1 MSQPRKE
8 KTCISAV
15 RPGAILANPVIREG
29 DGYVVLAEGTVL
41 TQGHINRLRSLSVN
55 YLDITHPAELDLAA
69 LERFAATYISVVAD
83 LKNAFATIRCFGE
96 VPLCQMKE
104 LVEGRIRPLAE
115 ARGVINH
122 LRRMRRQDDYTYYH
136 SVNVA
141 IICGV
146 LGKWVGYTGREIQDL
161 ILAGLLH
168 DIGKTKISLAI
179 LNKPGRLSPSEM
191 EEMSMHA
198 IYGYQLLRK
207 YKGLPESILRGV
219 LEHHERIDGSG
230 YPHQLEHKRLHPFA
244 CVIAVADI
252 YDAMTS
258 DRVYQKKRS
267 PFAVVEEINTA
278 MFGKLDPC
286 ICTTFLNNVKD
297 YFIGS
302 IIRLSDGREAEVVFM
317 EGRAASR
324 PVVRTQ
330 QGEFIDLEVA
340 SHIAIVGIAE
350 TVINKA

>member
-1 MSQPRKE
+1 MLQPRKE
-8 KTCISAV
+8 KTCITAV
-15 RPGAILANPVIREG
+15 RPGAILANPVIRED

-41 TQGHINRLRSLSVN
+41 TQGHINRLRNLSFHS
-55 YLDITHPAELDLAA
+55 LDITHPAELDLTT
-69 LERFAATYISVVAD
+69 LEGFAATYISVVAD
-83 LKNAFATIRCFGE
+83 LKEAFATMRCFGE
-96 VPLCQMKE
+96 LPLCQMKE
-104 LVEGRIRPLAE
+104 VAESRIRPLTE
-115 ARGVINH
+115 AKGVINH
-122 LRRMRRQDDYTYYH
+122 LRCMRRQDDYTYYH

-146 LGKWVGYTGREIQDL
+146 LGKWVGYTGSEIQEL

-168 DIGKTKISLAI
+168 DIGKIKIPLAI

-198 IYGYQLLRK
+198 VLGYQLLRK
-207 YKGLPESILRGV
+207 HKGLPQSILRGV

-230 YPHQLEHKRLHPFA
+230 YPHQLEHRQMHPFA
-244 CVIAVADI
+244 CVIAIADI

-258 DRVYQKKRS
+258 DRVYQKKRT

-286 ICTTFLNNVKD
+286 ICTTFLNNVKS

-324 PVVRTQ
+324 PVVRTE
-330 QGEFIDLEVA
+330 QGEFIDLEA
-340 SHIAIVGIAE
+340 DSHISIEGIAE
-350 TVINKA
+350 TVNK